1 MGFKAENYIKTKEE
15 IDSMRKAGKLLSTV
29 LKSLKSML
37 KLGLDVWEL
46 EKTFISFCESHNLVP
61 SCKGYNPFGTNPF
74 PTGLCISINSQSVH
88 CFPKKG
94 VKLKEGDVITIDTV
108 VKYKNMH
115 VDSAFAATID
125 KSSTKNHNFV
135 QTAEKALYNAIN
147 EVRDNTRIGKLSSKL
162 QKTTEKAGFN
172 VIRAYAGHGIGS
184 EMHEWPQI
192 LCYGNKNDGPKLK
205 TGMTI
210 CIESLCCS
218 GNHQVENINLWE
230 TKMKD
235 NGLFAQFEHTV
246 LVLDN
251 GYEILTL

>member
-1 MGFKAENYIKTKEE
+1 MGFRTENYIKTKEE
-15 IDSMRKAGKLLSTV
+15 LDSMRKAGKLLSSV
-29 LKSLKSML
+29 LKTLKGML
-37 KLGLDVWEL
+37 KPGLDVWEL
-46 EKTFISFCESHNLVP
+46 EKAFISFCESNNVIP
-61 SCKGYNPFGTNPF
+61 SCKGYNPFGTSPF
-74 PTGLCISINSQSVH
+74 PTGLCVSINSQSVH

-94 VKLKEGDVITIDTV
+94 IKLKEGDIVTIDTV
-108 VKYKNMH
+108 IKYKNMH
-115 VDSAFAATID
+115 ADSAFAATIGKVSSKAQKLIETSE
-125 KSSTKNHNFV
+125 KS
-135 QTAEKALYNAIN
+135 LYNAIE
-147 EVRDNTRIGKLSSKL
+147 EVRDDVRIGKISSAL
-162 QKTTEKAGFN
+162 QKTVEKAGFN
-172 VIRAYAGHGIGS
+172 VIREYAGHGIGY

-218 GNHQVENINLWE
+218 GNHQVENLNLWE